1 MKPTTITTQNPWQ
14 SPLWWL
20 MIISQAIVLT
30 LTNCIDQG
38 LGNASVMTVV
48 VETLV
53 GMQMFLS
60 CNNSGIRG
68 AMMLPPARPIE
79 LTDQEEAT
87 TE

>member
-1 MKPTTITTQNPWQ
+1 MKQTTITTQNPWQ

-68 AMMLPPARPIE
+68 AMMLPPARTIE
-79 LTDQEEAT
+79 LTEQEEET